1 MSVIVYRDGVLAADC
16 QESFGN
22 GRTKRQKL
30 FRDRRTGL
38 VLGYVGGTTHGQ
50 QLVNWA
56 LQDDLEPERFPYW
69 PEQTQDSEGL
79 MATLV
84 VAWPRSRATGFK
96 GTVKYVEGF
105 GPTWLDVDMD
115 KYLAWGSGTAV
126 ALGALYAGAD
136 AVTAVKAATEH
147 TTSCGFGVTKYKVR

>member
-56 LQDDLEPERFPYW
+56 LQDDLDPDRFPYW

-84 VAWPRSRATGFK
+84 LARPGKKEEAVR
-96 GTVKYVEGF
+96 YVEGF
-105 GPTWLDVDMD
+105 GPTWLEVPEDT
-115 KYLAWGSGTAV
+115 YLAWGSGTPV